1 MFLPLSES
9 IRHQPLLDDL
19 RICCRMLLHVV
30 ALLNLSPQ
38 KLGGSAI
45 VHLAM
50 LPTMHSPFNPGC
62 DGLFRCLA
70 GNAYISV

>member
-1 MFLPLSES
+1 
-9 IRHQPLLDDL
+9 
-19 RICCRMLLHVV
+19 
-30 ALLNLSPQ
+30 LSPQ